1 MQGLA
6 GNISNIMTG
15 STLFDQK
22 YKKSPTSGM
31 LHIWQVK
38 RIYAIYS
45 VILNLSGMCCT
56 TCNTAEYEIHGECCP
71 MCAPGDH
78 VFKHCDSQSGTQ
90 CKVCTGST
98 YTDVPNG
105 LTACLPCA
113 VCDEGN
119 GVHVKHKCSSTSDAL
134 CEPLSGYYC
143 IETQDE
149 SCRKARE
156 HSTCLPGQYIYQNG
170 TALMDT
176 VCKDCPEETYSDG
189 SFMRCKP
196 HTKCESLGQIT
207 ITQGTQQSD
216 AVCSHQPSN
225 WGLIIG
231 ILVPSLL
238 VVVIL
243 SVLLWKK
250 KKKN

>member
-1 MQGLA
+1 
-6 GNISNIMTG
+6 MTG
-15 STLFDQK
+15 STVFDK
-22 YKKSPTSGM
+22 EKICTAFVENH
-31 LHIWQVK
+31 LHG
-38 RIYAIYS
+38 YS
-45 VILNLSGMCCT
+45 DYIQWDNVHETGLKIKC
-56 TCNTAEYEIHGECCP
+56 YCP
-71 MCAPGDH
+71 GQH
-78 VFKHCDSQSGTQ
+78 VLKHCNSQFGTQ

-119 GVHVKHKCSSTSDAL
+119 GVRVKHNCSSTSDAL
-134 CEPLSGYYC
+134 CEPLTGYYC
-143 IETQDE
+143 TETQGE

-156 HSTCLPGQYIYQNG
+156 CSTCLPGQYIYQNG

-189 SFMRCKP
+189 SFMHCKP

-225 WGLIIG
+225 RGLIIG

-243 SVLLWKK
+243 SALLWKK

>member
-1 MQGLA
+1 MMPTMRLCDF
-6 GNISNIMTG
+6 ICL
-15 STLFDQK
+15 TL
-22 YKKSPTSGM
+22 
-31 LHIWQVK
+31 
-38 RIYAIYS
+38 
-45 VILNLSGMCCT
+45 LNLIIVMCCKA
-56 TCNTAEYEIHGECCP
+56 CNTAEYEIDGECCP
-71 MCAPGDH
+71 MCSPGHH
-78 VFKHCDSQSGTQ
+78 VFKHCDSQLGTQ

-119 GVHVKHKCSSTSDAL
+119 GVHVKHKCSYTSDAL
-134 CEPLSGYYC
+134 CEPLTGYYC
-143 IETQDE
+143 TETQGE
-149 SCRKARE
+149 SCRKAQE

-176 VCKDCPEETYSDG
+176 VCQDCPEETYSDG
-189 SFMRCKP
+189 SFMHCKP

-225 WGLIIG
+225 LGLIIG

-243 SVLLWKK
+243 SILLWKK
-250 KKKN
+250 KKTFNTL